1 MSVSWRETASDQC
14 QADFDALLDEC
25 IDVAANNLVRNW
37 GLDPTAIA
45 VDAVGSKSVV
55 MAEDSQGL
63 SSREELV
70 NSLQRSASVIRSFA
84 IVSRVSNDSTDMLI
98 EIHLEHRDIAIQ
110 MVFPYEIPDT
120 ATFNLGTPRSAIAN
134 HRLFTGEYLQ

>member
-1 MSVSWRETASDQC
+1 MSVSWRETASDDC

-25 IDVAANNLVRNW
+25 IDIAANNLVRNW

-45 VDAVGSKSVV
+45 VDAGGGKSVV
-55 MAEDSQGL
+55 MAEDSHGL

-70 NSLQRSASVIRSFA
+70 NSLRSSASAIRSFA
-84 IVSRVSNDSTDMLI
+84 IVSRVSDDSADTLI

-110 MVFPYEIPDT
+110 MVFPYEIPDS
-120 ATFNLGTPRSAIAN
+120 ATFDLGTPRSAVAD
-134 HRLFTGEYLQ
+134 HRLFTREYR

>member
-1 MSVSWRETASDQC
+1 MSVSWRETASDDC

-25 IDVAANNLVRNW
+25 IGIAANNLVRNW

-45 VDAVGSKSVV
+45 VDARGGKSVV
-55 MAEDSQGL
+55 MAEDSHGL

-70 NSLQRSASVIRSFA
+70 NSLRSSASAIRSFA
-84 IVSRVSNDSTDMLI
+84 IVSRVSDDSADTLI

-110 MVFPYEIPDT
+110 MVFPYEIPDS
-120 ATFNLGTPRSAIAN
+120 ATFDLGTPRSAVAD
-134 HRLFTGEYLQ
+134 HRLFTREYR

>member
-1 MSVSWRETASDQC
+1 MSVSWRETASDDC

-25 IDVAANNLVRNW
+25 IDIAANNLVRNW

-45 VDAVGSKSVV
+45 VDARGGKSVV
-55 MAEDSQGL
+55 MAEDSHGL

-70 NSLQRSASVIRSFA
+70 NSLRSSASAIRSFA
-84 IVSRVSNDSTDMLI
+84 IVSRVSDDSADTLI

-110 MVFPYEIPDT
+110 MVFPYEIPDS
-120 ATFNLGTPRSAIAN
+120 ATFDLGTPRSAVAD
-134 HRLFTGEYLQ
+134 HRLFTREYR